1 MRAWICSRMLSFL
14 ELPRWHKGRLW
25 AADMFA
31 GQVIAFAADVAAH
44 VVITV
49 PEVLAG
55 FGWIPDGSLLA
66 VTLGGGCYRDTLADV
81 QVSADGNRLLVT
93 AGQRGMKPGPSGQPG
108 LVAQPAWRA
117 PPSAPSADQ
126 TCPRT
131 SICSPGRS

>member
-93 AGQRGMKPGPSGQPG
+93 AGERGTKPGQWATGSRRPAR
-108 LVAQPAWRA
+108 VASAAQRA
-117 PPSAPSADQ
+117 P
-126 TCPRT
+126 C
-131 SICSPGRS
+131 